1 MLDQFFDDAA
11 STSPSSVSLE
21 IRRRI
26 ALSVAAYAYE
36 FSDNPIISDDEY
48 DELSKLINPNM
59 ITCYGER
66 DNSVIDAYFSSHFT
80 EYSGQWI
87 RRHPDLDGIKHI
99 YERHY
104 EGKRKSFTKLLR
116 QDIQ

>member
-1 MLDQFFDDAA
+1 MLDQFFDD
-11 STSPSSVSLE
+11 TSPRSVSLE

-59 ITCYGER
+59 STSYGER
-66 DNSVIDAYFSSHFT
+66 DNSVIDAYFSRHFT

-87 RRHPDLDGIKHI
+87 HRHPDIDGIKHI

-104 EGKRKSFTKLLR
+104 EGKRNSFAKLLKDER
-116 QDIQ
+116 